1 MMLACPAHPAKRAAG
16 LSPRNRLT
24 PDAMR
29 INIANGISIDAAELD
44 ITFIQA
50 SGPGGQNVNKVA
62 TAAQLRF
69 DARNSL
75 SLPNDVKIRLQAL
88 AGSRLTNDGVIVMTG
103 RQHRTQDR
111 NRQDVTDRL
120 LAMIR
125 AACVRPVKRRATK
138 PSFGEKQRRL
148 EAKAHRSGIKKG
160 RSAKGDE

>member
-1 MMLACPAHPAKRAAG
+1 
-16 LSPRNRLT
+16 
-24 PDAMR
+24 MR
-29 INIANGISIDAAELD
+29 IAITDTIAIDDAELD

-75 SLPNDVKIRLQAL
+75 NLPNEVKIRLQAL
-88 AGSRLTNDGVIVMTG
+88 AGQRLTRDGVIVMTG

-111 NRQDVTDRL
+111 NRQDVTERM
-120 LAMIR
+120 LALIR
-125 AACVRPVKRRATK
+125 QAAIRPVKRRPTK

-148 EAKAHRSGIKKG
+148 EAKSHRADIKKG
-160 RSAKGDE
+160 RSLRHED